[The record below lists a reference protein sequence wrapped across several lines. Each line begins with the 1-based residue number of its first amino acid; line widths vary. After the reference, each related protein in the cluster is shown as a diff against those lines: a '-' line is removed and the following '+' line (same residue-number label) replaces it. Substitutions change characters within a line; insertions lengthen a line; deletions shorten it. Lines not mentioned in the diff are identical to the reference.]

1 MIKSAERLSNFGEY
15 YFSRKLDEIRK
26 MNEHGDMVLN
36 LGIGSPDLP
45 PPQNVIDKLKSSTD
59 SATNHSYQSYRSIKP
74 LREAYASFYKEHY
87 QATLDAEKEVLP
99 LLGSKEGVMYVSM
112 AFLNPGDVVLIPNP
126 GYPAYGAVATMI
138 GAKPIYYD
146 LDSENGWNP
155 DFSNLDAETLEKAK
169 ILWVNFPNMPTGQ
182 DASNDIFQELV
193 AFGKK
198 HDILIC
204 NDNPYSFI
212 LNDNPKSIL
221 EFDEAK
227 EHCIELNSLSKAFNM
242 AGWRVGFVAG
252 HEDYIN
258 AILTVKSNV
267 DSGMFKPVQE
277 AAIEALKMPK
287 SWFAKINAVY
297 GERKKSAIILLE
309 QIGCSVEGDQVGM
322 FVWAKIPEG
331 NKSEIFIDEILQQS
345 RVFITPGTIFGSNGE
360 GYVRVSLCSTEAD
373 FNRSIERIEKTM
385 LINN

>member
-1 MIKSAERLSNFGEY
+1 
-15 YFSRKLDEIRK
+15 
-26 MNEHGDMVLN
+26 
-36 LGIGSPDLP
+36 
-45 PPQNVIDKLKSSTD
+45 
-59 SATNHSYQSYRSIKP
+59 
-74 LREAYASFYKEHY
+74 
-87 QATLDAEKEVLP
+87 
-99 LLGSKEGVMYVSM
+99 
-112 AFLNPGDVVLIPNP
+112 LIPNP